1 MALMGA
7 ASIFGS
13 VNFITTVLTSRAPGM
28 SMFRM
33 PIFTWNV
40 LVMSVLIL
48 FSFPVL
54 TGALFMLLADR
65 RFGATFFLST
75 EGGDPILWQHLFWF
89 FGHPEVYVVILP
101 FFGVISEI
109 IPVFSRKPLFGYRFV
124 IFATILIGAYSFSVW
139 AHHMFVTGVV
149 SLPFFSIATF
159 IIAVPTGIKFFNWVA
174 TMWRGRLSFETPM
187 LWAVGFLFVF
197 LFGGITGVILGSPPI
212 DFAFHDTYY
221 VVAHL
226 HNVLIGGTVFAFFG
240 AMYFWFPKFTGR
252 RLSERLGRIHFGAWL
267 VGFVLTF
274 LPQYQLGADGMPRR
288 YADYPADPQWVLL
301 NQISTVGAVLL
312 AVGTLPFI
320 AAVILALRHPA
331 DQPADPWEANSLE
344 WATSSPP
351 PEHNFRSIPP
361 IRSERP
367 VFDARM
373 AAAVSAAAATGVG
386 GAEVLDR

>member
-1 MALMGA
+1 
-7 ASIFGS
+7 
-13 VNFITTVLTSRAPGM
+13 
-28 SMFRM
+28 MF
-33 PIFTWNV
+33 
-40 LVMSVLIL
+40 
-48 FSFPVL
+48 
-54 TGALFMLLADR
+54 A
-65 RFGATFFLST
+65 
-75 EGGDPILWQHLFWF
+75 
-89 FGHPEVYVVILP
+89 
-101 FFGVISEI
+101 
-109 IPVFSRKPLFGYRFV
+109 
-124 IFATILIGAYSFSVW
+124 
-139 AHHMFVTGVV
+139 TGVV
-149 SLPFFSIATF
+149 DLPFFSIATF

-240 AMYFWFPKFTGR
+240 AMYLWFPKFTGR
-252 RLSERLGRIHFGAWL
+252 RLSEPLGRVHFGAW
-267 VGFVLTF
+267 VIGFVLTF

-288 YADYPADPQWVLL
+288 YADYPPDPTWILL
-301 NQISTVGAVLL
+301 NQLSTAGAILL

-320 AAVILALRHPA
+320 LAVVLAMRHPP
-331 DQPADPWEANSLE
+331 DQPPDPWEANSLE

-351 PEHNFRSIPP
+351 PEHDFTRIPP

-373 AAAVSAAAATGVG
+373 AAAGAAANASTAAGPS
-386 GAEVLDR
+386 R